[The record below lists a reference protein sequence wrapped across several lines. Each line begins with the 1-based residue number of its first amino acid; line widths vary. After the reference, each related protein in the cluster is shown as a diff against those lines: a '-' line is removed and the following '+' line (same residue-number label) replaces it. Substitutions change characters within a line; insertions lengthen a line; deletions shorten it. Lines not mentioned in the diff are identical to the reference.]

1 MPIGG
6 VTDTT
11 TQTQSGTD
19 RTTLAGNFN
28 TFLTLL
34 TSQLQN
40 QDPLSPMDSTQFT
53 QQLVQFSGVE
63 QQIRTNENLEG
74 LAAQYQAASAGA
86 ALSYLGKD
94 AIIES
99 NDTYLA
105 GGQANW
111 AYDLPSTASDMTI
124 NVKDSNGRTV
134 YSTTT
139 SPRTGGQH
147 LFTWDGT
154 KTNGGVAADGV
165 YTLEVNATD
174 TAGKDITATTTVRET
189 IMGVDFSGTTPLVIT
204 PAGNRGLDTI
214 RTILEH
220 G

>member
-147 LFTWDGT
+147 LFTWDGA

>member
-1 MPIGG
+1 MTVGS
-6 VTDTT
+6 VTSPTT
-11 TQTQSGTD
+11 PTQSATD

-74 LAAQYQAASAGA
+74 LAAQYQAASAGT

-94 AIIES
+94 AIIQS
-99 NDTYLA
+99 NSTYLS

-111 AYDLPSTASDMTI
+111 AYDLPSDASNLTL
-124 NVKDSNGRTV
+124 NVKDSSGRTI

-139 SPRTGGQH
+139 SPRTSGQH
-147 LFTWDGT
+147 LFTWNGSKDAGGT
-154 KTNGGVAADGV
+154 ATDGV

-174 TAGKDITATTTVRET
+174 DAGKTITSTTTVRET
-189 IMGVDFSGTTPLVIT
+189 IMGVDFTGTTPVVLT
-204 PAGNRGLDTI
+204 PSGTRGLDTI
-214 RTILEH
+214 RTVLNH
-220 G
+220 S